1 MSKVDAWKDQLK
13 GNFNVVKGKLK
24 QENAKL
30 TDDDLM
36 YEEGKEDEFFG
47 RIQNALGKT
56 REELNDWFDKTF

>member
-24 QENAKL
+24 QEHAKL
-30 TDDDLM
+30 TDDDLK

-47 RIQNALGKT
+47 RVQSAMGKT
-56 REELNDWFDKTF
+56 REELHEWFDKTF